1 MRPLLLDTCAVLR
14 LANGE
19 FRKFSASAMKAM
31 READVLYVSPIS
43 EWEIA
48 LKWRD
53 GGIELPM
60 PPRDLMRMLVES
72 YSLSLIPLSEE
83 VMFKATELPGVHRD
97 ERRAASAGCDPCRRR
112 ARRHGRL
119 AKAGAD
125 SVRIVVEPQQAQI
138 SS

>member
-1 MRPLLLDTCAVLR
+1 MRLLLLDTCAVLR

-60 PPRDLMRMLVES
+60 PPRDLMRTLVDS

-83 VMFKATELPGVHRD
+83 VMFKATELPEVHRD
-97 ERRAASAGCDPCRRR
+97 PADRFIIATALLGNLTVVTTDRRFREYG
-112 ARRHGRL
+112 
-119 AKAGAD
+119 
-125 SVRIVVEPQQAQI
+125 VRVI
-138 SS
+138 S